1 MSPRAPLAA
10 ALFALALPL
19 LAPAAARAK
28 EDFSSALIE
37 TIAVAGAVHM
47 LVGRGGN
54 LAVSTGP
61 DGTFLVDDQFAP
73 LSGKILAAVAKLRA
87 GPVRFVVNTHFH
99 GDHTGGNEALGGA
112 GAVIVAHRGVRERM
126 SAPQFSAL
134 RNRTTP
140 AAPPGAL
147 PIVTF
152 TADVTFHLNGED
164 VHVFHVPNA
173 HTDGDAVVHFRG
185 SDVIHTG
192 DVFFHG
198 TYPFIDVESGGSI
211 DGVLAAQER
220 VLDLA
225 SEATRIIPGHGPL
238 ATPEALRG
246 ARALLVTARERTLAA
261 IAEGQ
266 SLEAFVASAPFADLE
281 ATFGGGFLGSDAF
294 ATITW
299 TDLSRRGTP

>member
-1 MSPRAPLAA
+1 MSPRLPPAA
-10 ALFALALPL
+10 TLVALALAL
-19 LAPAAARAK
+19 LAPGAARAQ
-28 EDFSSALIE
+28 EDFSSVRIE
-37 TIAVAGAVHM
+37 TIPVAGPIHM

-61 DGTFLVDDQFAP
+61 DGIFLVDDQFAP
-73 LSGKILAAVAKLRA
+73 LSGKILAAIAKLRA

-99 GDHTGGNEALGGA
+99 GDHTGGNEILGAA

-126 SAPQFSAL
+126 SVPQFSAL
-134 RNRTTP
+134 RGRTTP
-140 AAPPGAL
+140 ASPPGAL

-152 TADVTFHLNGED
+152 TEDVTFHLNGED

-173 HTDGDAVVHFRG
+173 HTDGDAVVHFQG

-198 TYPFIDVESGGSI
+198 IYPFIDVDSGGSI
-211 DGVLAAQER
+211 DGTIAAQDRVLA
-220 VLDLA
+220 LA
-225 SEATRIIPGHGPL
+225 GEATRIIPGHGPL
-238 ATPEALRG
+238 GTPDDLRA
-246 ARALLVTARERTLAA
+246 ARSMLVTARDRTLAA

-266 SLEAFVASAPFADLE
+266 GLEAFVASAPFADLE
-281 ATFGGGFLGSDAF
+281 AGFGGGFLDSDAF
-294 ATITW
+294 ATIAW

>member
-173 HTDGDAVVHFRG
+173 HTDGDAVVHFRRANA
-185 SDVIHTG
+185 IHAG
-192 DVFFHG
+192 DVYFAGRF
-198 TYPFIDVESGGSI
+198 PFIDLSSGGSI
-211 DGVLAAQER
+211 DGLIAAVDR
-220 VLDLA
+220 VLEFADA
-225 SEATRIIPGHGPL
+225 RTRILPGHGEL
-238 ATPEALRG
+238 SNRRELVAYHTM
-246 ARALLVTARERTLAA
+246 LVTARERVRRAVAA
-261 IAEGQ
+261 GRDADALVAERP
-266 SLEAFVASAPFADLE
+266 LADLE
-281 ATFGGGFLGSDAF
+281 AEWGGGFVKSDDFVRTLHAS
-294 ATITW
+294 
-299 TDLSRRGTP
+299 LSRSR